1 MKRPRAVDAAAIGLL
16 AAFTGVHA
24 QAPAPVGASGAS
36 CAAETDDAKRLAC
49 YDAVFRKTQAAPAAP
64 AAGLAPAASSPP
76 SSEPPATHAAAMKPP
91 PLRPAGD
98 GSLSAAEVSNR
109 FWELRPQDKLGTF
122 VVRTYQPNVML
133 PAHWTSDINRTPSS
147 PTHGPGGLFSEYQN
161 TEAELQVSLR
171 AKALEDFLLPNA
183 DLWFAYTQK
192 SIWQLWNS
200 ADSSPFR
207 SSDYQPEAMY
217 VVPVSE
223 NLSPLPGDWRWRM
236 ATVGIAHQSNGQSD
250 PLSRSWN
257 RVTLGTAFDRG
268 DWGLQ
273 LRWNHR
279 LPEGGIDDNPDLLH
293 YIGSTELSTNWLP
306 GPSTVQFT
314 WRLNPTDLS
323 RGSQQ
328 LVWTRPVYPGRIEG
342 LRWYV
347 QIFNGY
353 GETLLDYNHSQTSI
367 GIGFTLFQL

>member
-1 MKRPRAVDAAAIGLL
+1 MRRPRAVDAAAVALL
-16 AAFTGVHA
+16 TTMSGAHA
-24 QAPAPVGASGAS
+24 QETGPVGAGGAS
-36 CAAETDDAKRLAC
+36 CAAEPDDARRLAC
-49 YDAVFRKTQAAPAAP
+49 YDAVFRRNLEAPAA
-64 AAGLAPAASSPP
+64 AALAPESASSA
-76 SSEPPATHAAAMKPP
+76 PPATSSATRTARGGLP
-91 PLRPAGD
+91 PLRAAQD
-98 GSLSAAEVSNR
+98 GSLPAGEVANR
-109 FWELRPQDKLGTF
+109 FWELRPEDKLGTF
-122 VVRTYQPNVML
+122 VVRTYQPNLLM

-147 PTHGPGGLFSEYQN
+147 PTHGPGGLFSHYQD

-223 NLSPLPGDWRWRM
+223 GLGQMPGDWRWRM
-236 ATVGIAHQSNGQSD
+236 ATVGIAHQSNGQTD

-268 DWGLQ
+268 DWGVQ

-279 LPEGGIDDNPDLLH
+279 LPEGGVDDNPDLLH
-293 YIGSTELSTNWLP
+293 YIGNTELQTTWLP
-306 GPSTVQFT
+306 GLSTVQFT
-314 WRLNPTDLS
+314 WRLNPDDLS

-328 LVWTRPVYPGRIEG
+328 LVWTRPVFPGRTDG

-347 QIFNGY
+347 QVFNGY

>member
-1 MKRPRAVDAAAIGLL
+1 MGRPRVEGAAIALL
-16 AAFTGVHA
+16 AVLAGAHA
-24 QAPAPVGASGAS
+24 QEAMPVGASGAN
-36 CAAETDDAKRLAC
+36 CAAEPDDAKRLAC
-49 YDAVFRKTQAAPAAP
+49 YDAVFRKTQPVAEPSAAASAPGLAPAPAAP
-64 AAGLAPAASSPP
+64 PL
-76 SSEPPATHAAAMKPP
+76 PPAHPTDVEPP
-91 PLRPAGD
+91 PLRPTNEG
-98 GSLSAAEVSNR
+98 GLSAGEVANR
-109 FWELRPQDKLGTF
+109 FWELTPEDKRGTF
-122 VVRTYQPNVML
+122 LVRTYQPNLLM
-133 PAHWTSDINRTPSS
+133 PAHYTNSINRTPTS

-161 TEAELQVSLR
+161 TEAELQISLR

-183 DLWFAYTQK
+183 DLWFAYSQK

-217 VVPVSE
+217 VVPVPE
-223 NLSPLPGDWRWRM
+223 RFGTLPADWHWRM
-236 ATVGIAHQSNGQSD
+236 ASVGIAHQSNGQPD

-257 RVTLGTAFDRG
+257 RVTLGTSFDHG

-273 LRWNHR
+273 IRWHHR
-279 LPEGGIDDNPDLLH
+279 LPESGVDDNPDLLH
-293 YIGSTELSTNWLP
+293 YICNTEFGTTWLP
-306 GPSTVQFT
+306 GLSTVQFT
-314 WRLNPTDLS
+314 WRTTPGTWS
-323 RGSQQ
+323 RGSEQ
-328 LVWTRPVYPGRIEG
+328 LVWTRPVFPERAPG